1 MYTDSYKA
9 YIKYYIRHIFVLV
22 LAVILSSAVVLSS
35 HAEEQ
40 KLHPLESY
48 TVKYKIEGNT
58 NGEKTQYSKDW
69 GRTLCWKEVSE
80 SNMPGVG
87 TVKKNEKVVT
97 TITDGEQWIYT
108 VNLNDNTGTKMK
120 NPLFAEIYSGI
131 KGKDPKMFSEEFMTK
146 MGGKVVGEKVVGGE
160 KCKIWNITG
169 GAKAC
174 ITEDLITVES
184 SVDMAGISVKE
195 TAVEVKRNSPEPDGI
210 CDLGDA
216 KIVEMDIKE
225 MMQK

>member
-1 MYTDSYKA
+1 MT
-9 YIKYYIRHIFVLV
+9 YIKYCIKPISALV
-22 LAVILSSAVVLSS
+22 LAVILCSAAVLPS

-40 KLHPLESY
+40 KFHPLESY

-58 NGEKTQYSKDW
+58 NGEKTLYSKDW
-69 GRTLCWKEVSE
+69 GRTLCWTEVSE

-97 TITDGEQWIYT
+97 TITDGEQWIYS

-120 NPLFAEIYSGI
+120 NPLFAEIYTGI
-131 KGKDPKMFSEEFMTK
+131 KGKDPKVFSEEFMTK
-146 MGGKVVGEKVVGGE
+146 MGGKVVGEKVVGSE
-160 KCKIWNITG
+160 KCKIWDISG

-174 ITEDLITVES
+174 VTDDLITVES
-184 SVDMAGISVKE
+184 SVDMTGIYVKE

-210 CDLGDA
+210 CNLGDA
-216 KIVEMDIKE
+216 KIVEMDIKKR
-225 MMQK
+225 MQQ